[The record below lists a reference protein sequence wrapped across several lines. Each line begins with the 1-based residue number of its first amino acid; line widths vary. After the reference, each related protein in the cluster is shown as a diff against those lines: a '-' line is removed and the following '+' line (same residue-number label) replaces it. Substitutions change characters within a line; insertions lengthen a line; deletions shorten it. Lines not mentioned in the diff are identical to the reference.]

1 MGESLV
7 SIVQNIVAPNHFEE
21 EENDESPVHVL
32 IVDDDTEVRQLMYT
46 TLRPHVMVHSCPT
59 STEGI
64 RQINRNGYDIL
75 LLDWKLED
83 GMTGGTVLDAW
94 MEMQKG
100 PVCVV
105 TGSTPPES
113 LNCLFSKGVRNVLTK
128 PFDVSALLSIVFYY
142 ITQVNN
148 IKRIG
153 KLINRVRRLEKTVF
167 AQRRNL
173 YALLLIVALL
183 VGLSGFDSVVKLIL
197 P

>member
-1 MGESLV
+1 VGESLV

-105 TGSTPPES
+105 TGSTPPEC
-113 LNCLFSKGVRNVLTK
+113 LNGLFSKGVRNILTK
-128 PFDVSALLSIVFYY
+128 PFDVAALLSVVFYY

-148 IKRIG
+148 VRRIG
-153 KLINRVRRLEKTVF
+153 ILVKKVCRLEKIVSK
-167 AQRRNL
+167 QRL
-173 YALLLIVALL
+173 YLYVLLLAVALL
-183 VGLSGFDSVVKLIL
+183 VGLSGFDSVVRLIL